1 MSNALLRELARRA
14 GIEPGYTDIWKQRH
28 ATPEATQ
35 RALLHAMGLP
45 CDDRAQVCDSLQ
57 RLKARDAPGAPLQQ
71 PSRAWLP
78 PALERRGRRWGIAV
92 QLYGLRSARNWG
104 IGDFTDL
111 ATLLRGAAALGAA
124 AIGINPLHA
133 LFPGRPDHA
142 SPYSPSSRH
151 FVNPLYLDVEAIEDF
166 ADCDEARAH
175 IASRS
180 FQAKLR
186 VAREATHVDYS
197 AVAALK
203 WPVLRML
210 YRSFRNRCLAPRRH
224 PRAEAFRTFQRE
236 QRQALRRFAIF
247 HALAETQA
255 SDDWRSWPEPL
266 QDPESKAVATFAK
279 EYTETIEFHEYLQWQ
294 AALQLERVNA
304 AARDAGMSLG
314 LYADLAVGANPAG
327 AEVWSAQRAFA
338 RGVSLGAPPDPLNL
352 SGQDWGLPPPDP
364 IVLADSDGAMVADLL
379 GANMRHTGALRIDH
393 ILGLMRLYWIP
404 AGAPPDQGAYVRY
417 PWRTLLDVVARESRR
432 HRCLVV
438 GEDLGT
444 VPAGLRSAMRRAG
457 ILSYRLLCF
466 EERDGRF
473 PAARDYP
480 ARALVA
486 FGTHDLPPLPM
497 WWRGEDIALRE
508 RLGLW
513 PSRPRRDDEIKQ
525 RKQARLAMLE
535 VLREENLI
543 DGRRTPKAA
552 PVEAAYAYLARTRCK
567 LLMVSFEDVLDQHVQ
582 VNVPGTTDEHPN
594 WRARLPCS
602 IDEAL
607 GHPRMRRIAAMLHE
621 NGRGDA

>member
-1 MSNALLRELARRA
+1 MSDTLLRELARRA

-28 ATPEATQ
+28 VAPETTQ
-35 RALLHAMGLP
+35 RALLHATGLP
-45 CDDRAQVCDSLQ
+45 CDDRLQVRDSLQ
-57 RLKARDAPGAPLQQ
+57 RLKARDVSRPASTQ

-78 PALERRGRRWGIAV
+78 PVLERRGRRWGIAV
-92 QLYGLRSARNWG
+92 QLYALRSAHNWG

-111 ATLLRGAAALGAA
+111 AALLRGAAVLGAA

-151 FVNPLYLDVEAIEDF
+151 FFNPLYLDVEAIEDF
-166 ADCDEARAH
+166 AACDEARARVAGR
-175 IASRS
+175 I

-186 VAREATHVDYS
+186 AARKAAHVDYA

-210 YRSFRNRCLAPRRH
+210 YRSFRNRCLAPRGH

-236 QRQALRRFAIF
+236 QGQALRRFAIF
-247 HALAETQA
+247 HALAETQGR
-255 SDDWRSWPEPL
+255 DDWRSWPEPL
-266 QDPESKAVATFAK
+266 QDPASKAVTAFAK
-279 EYTETIEFHEYLQWQ
+279 EHNEAVEFHEYLQWQ
-294 AALQLERVNA
+294 AALQLEIIDA
-304 AARDAGMSLG
+304 AARDARMSIG

-327 AEVWSAQRAFA
+327 AEVWSAQRAFV

-364 IVLADSDGAMVADLL
+364 ITLADSDGQMMADLL
-379 GANMRHTGALRIDH
+379 DANMCHTGALRIDH

-404 AGAPPDQGAYVRY
+404 AGAPPGEGAYVRY

-480 ARALVA
+480 APALVA

-497 WWRGEDIALRE
+497 WWAGEDIALRE

-513 PSRPRRDDEIKQ
+513 PNRRRRDEEVRQ
-525 RKQARLAMLE
+525 RKQARHALFE
-535 VLREENLI
+535 VLRQENLI
-543 DGRRTPKAA
+543 DGYRTPKAA
-552 PVEAAYAYLARTRCK
+552 PVEAAYTYLARTRCK

-594 WRARLPCS
+594 WRARLPYS

-607 GHPRMRRIAAMLHE
+607 GHPRMRRIAAMLDE
-621 NGRGDA
+621 SGRGDA